1 VGEEGGLLALI
12 APAEVVDVEAF
23 PFAAVVVAE
32 ALTGEALVTDGAAVV
47 PVAALELLA
56 AAEALVLVPFEPL
69 ELLVAPEEVVVLALL
84 LLATAEVGL
93 VEAAVPPVFCI
104 MLDVPALTPLVEF
117 VNCSPQP
124 ANAAHTQPMIK
135 VERMID
141 PFVEAARSP

>member
-1 VGEEGGLLALI
+1 MLALI

-56 AAEALVLVPFEPL
+56 AAEPLVLVPFEPL
-69 ELLVAPEEVVVLALL
+69 ELFVAPEEVVVLALL

-104 MLDVPALTPLVEF
+104 MLDVPALALTPLVEF

-124 ANAAHTQPMIK
+124 ANAAHTQPMIRF
-135 VERMID
+135 ERMID